1 MAASSPRHTLANG
14 PRLADAISLGVL
26 TRTFPPDVIDE
37 VVERTKRKEKRYR
50 LLPARV
56 VVYFVLALCLFAQE
70 PYTEVMSIL
79 KQGLRWAGMD
89 VGDDPS
95 DTALVNARRRLG
107 HEPLEALFREVAV
120 PLATPATQGG
130 WYRGLRL
137 MAIDGS
143 TFDVPDTVENV
154 ERFGRPGSARG
165 DDLSAFPQARMVG
178 LTEIGTHAIVAA
190 EIDRYAT
197 SEMVMVTKVMKC
209 LRAGMLLLADRGF
222 WSFDLWEQ
230 ARKTDAELLFR
241 TKAAVVL
248 PVVEVLDDGSYLS
261 HITAS
266 SDRRAQTAPT
276 PVRVIEYCLQ
286 GRSKEVYRLVTTLL
300 DPSSAPAAEL
310 ACLYGERWEIE
321 TALDELKTHQ
331 RGAAAVLRSH
341 SPDGVI
347 QELWAHLLVHYALR
361 SLMLDAAHQVRR
373 DPDRMSFMSSLRIV
387 RRQTIEPAA
396 FSP

>member
-1 MAASSPRHTLANG
+1 MAASSQRLPHAET

-26 TRTFPPDVIDE
+26 TRTFPPDVVDG
-37 VVERTKRKEKRYR
+37 VLKRTGRKEKRHR

-79 KQGLRWAGMD
+79 KQGLRWAGME

-95 DTALVNARRRLG
+95 DTALGKARRRLG
-107 HEPLEALFREVAV
+107 PEPLEALFREVAT
-120 PLATPATQGG
+120 PLATAATEGG

-143 TFDVPDTVENV
+143 TFDVPDTPENDA
-154 ERFGRPGSARG
+154 RFGRPGVGRG
-165 DDLSAFPQARMVG
+165 EDASAFPQARMVV
-178 LTEIGTHAIVAA
+178 LTEIGTHATVDA
-190 EIDRYAT
+190 EIDSYTTA
-197 SEMVMVTKVMKC
+197 EMVLVVKVMKS

-230 ARKTDAELLFR
+230 ARKTGAELLFR
-241 TKAAVVL
+241 TKSSVVL
-248 PVVEVLDDGSYLS
+248 PVLEVLDDGSYLS
-261 HITAS
+261 QITAQA
-266 SDRRAQTAPT
+266 DRRAKTAPVR
-276 PVRVIEYCLQ
+276 VRVIEYRLQ
-286 GRSKEVYRLVTTLL
+286 GRSAEVYRLVTTLL
-300 DPSSAPAAEL
+300 DPSQAPAAEL

-321 TALDELKTHQ
+321 TALDEVKTHQ
-331 RGAAAVLRSH
+331 RGAAAVLRSQ

-347 QELWAHLLVHYALR
+347 QELWAHLLMHYALR
-361 SLMLDAAHQVRR
+361 SLMVDAAHQVSR

-387 RRQTIEPAA
+387 RRQTTEPAA